1 MDRPQFSNEA
11 AHRSENPPPPNSDS
25 DLAPSRHAEKKMQ
38 SDSSQKRS
46 KRDDR
51 RTLTRPDGVI
61 SEIEDTTYAIL
72 RKHEK

>member
-1 MDRPQFSNEA
+1 MDQPQISNEA
-11 AHRSENPPPPNSDS
+11 AHGSENPPPPQSDS
-25 DLAPSRHAEKKMQ
+25 DGEPPRHAESRKHADSGRKK
-38 SDSSQKRS
+38 S

-51 RTLTRPDGVI
+51 RILTRPDGVI